1 VRASVACSISGGVLL
16 ASLVVLV
23 CLADLARK
31 ESKALLAT
39 LVNEDIL
46 ACLGRPA
53 TMEIQV
59 NGEKKAREVLLDMVF
74 LANLV
79 SLALRESEDRL
90 DSAETGNAEQAV
102 FQVLEVLQAH
112 LECRVWS
119 DRKEFAIRAIAR
131 CATHQISKRRLR
143 DLPLSP

>member
-1 VRASVACSISGGVLL
+1 M
-16 ASLVVLV
+16 
-23 CLADLARK
+23 
-31 ESKALLAT
+31 LAT

-46 ACLGRPA
+46 ACVGRPA

-59 NGEKKAREVLLDMVF
+59 NGEKKARVVLLAMVF
-74 LANLV
+74 LAILE
-79 SLALRESEDRL
+79 SLALRESEDHL
-90 DSAETGNAEQAV
+90 DSAETDSAEQAV
-102 FQVLEVLQAH
+102 FQVLEDLQDR
-112 LECRVWS
+112 LECRALS